1 MQIIILSKHYH
12 PYSDNDVITKEEKPL
27 KDLLFCFFSIM
38 FVLIHKCVQT
48 MQNDALVMYTM

>member
-27 KDLLFCFFSIM
+27 KRFVVLFFFNNVCLNTQMCSN
-38 FVLIHKCVQT
+38 HAK
-48 MQNDALVMYTM
+48 